1 MHSLTDKFNELRQRL
16 KAGISS
22 MKHTGFDPVYYV
34 VFPADEIIQAKLALP
49 QFLAQ
54 LRLDG
59 FKPSTLSL
67 SKLLNDWFRSHKLR
81 KIWQQ
86 GLANEDNDHAVFQR
100 TFSERLDKDQVF
112 SNAILQQI
120 DTLGTDPKAVL
131 VLTDLEALHPF
142 LHISGIEQ
150 QLTGKFK
157 IPTVVLYPGT
167 RGGSHSLRFLG
178 IHRENGNYRSIHIG

>member
-34 VFPADEIIQAKLALP
+34 VFPSDEIIQAKLALP

-67 SKLLNDWFRSHKLR
+67 SKLLNDWFSLVILINHPFQLMQKKLKR
-81 KIWQQ
+81 IALKLIF
-86 GLANEDNDHAVFQR
+86 LLPFY
-100 TFSERLDKDQVF
+100 
-112 SNAILQQI
+112 
-120 DTLGTDPKAVL
+120 GTNRHLVDFRAVL
-131 VLTDLEALHPF
+131 D
-142 LHISGIEQ
+142 
-150 QLTGKFK
+150 
-157 IPTVVLYPGT
+157 
-167 RGGSHSLRFLG
+167 
-178 IHRENGNYRSIHIG
+178 